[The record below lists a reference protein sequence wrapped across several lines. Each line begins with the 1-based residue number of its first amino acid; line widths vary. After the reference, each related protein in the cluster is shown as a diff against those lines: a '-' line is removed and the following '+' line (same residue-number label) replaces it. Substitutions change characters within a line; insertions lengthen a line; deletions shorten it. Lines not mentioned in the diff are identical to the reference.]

1 MNGCSTSV
9 RTLPIEDEEY
19 PHQLASLRPR
29 PRLLLIKG
37 PRIPIARPLL
47 TITGSTTPS
56 YEARRV
62 TYDIALS
69 CARAGI
75 CLVVSSNAGIDRHA
89 LYGAWEGRR
98 ESVVVFDSPLPHY
111 GWRIPTAILV
121 TPFADESIDERFRK
135 ASGAALRG
143 SWGEATLVI
152 EASCHGSSLATAKAA
167 LDGGKEVFVHTVG
180 LGVESRSGGSRLLE
194 EMGAPLVS
202 SYEEVAT
209 LLGWERGL
217 MV

>member
-1 MNGCSTSV
+1 MNEESARV
-9 RTLPIEDEEY
+9 RTITIADEEY
-19 PHQLASLRPR
+19 PHQLATLRPR
-29 PRLLLIKG
+29 PRHLLVRG
-37 PRIPIARPLL
+37 PKIPIARPLL
-47 TITGSTTPS
+47 TITGGTAPS
-56 YEARRV
+56 YAARRV
-62 TYDIALS
+62 TYDIALT
-69 CARAGI
+69 CAQAGI
-75 CLVVSSNAGIDRHA
+75 CLVVSSNTGIDRHA

-98 ESVVVFDSPLPHY
+98 ESVVVFDSPLPRS

-121 TPFADESIDERFRK
+121 TPFVDESIDARVRK

-180 LGVESRSGGSRLLE
+180 LGGDSQSDGSRLLVV
-194 EMGAPLVS
+194 MGAPVVS
-202 SYEEVAT
+202 SYAEVAT
-209 LLGWERGL
+209 LLGWERTL